1 MKYYAVRN
9 GRSSGVYNSWA
20 DCESQVKG
28 HSGSEFKSFKSQAD
42 ANAYMN
48 GGSSSST
55 RSGSS
60 SGGSSYRSGGSSYS
74 SRSSA
79 PYSASSRSSTS
90 YSKPASS
97 SYSSYSSNDYSPSYY
112 SSSSSSS
119 SSSKPSS
126 RVAIYTDGAS
136 KNNQARAQG
145 KSRAGYGVY
154 YGPDD
159 SRNHSGRVTGEQT
172 NSRGELEAIRHALKV
187 SADDAKS
194 GNKNTYAIHT
204 DSQYSKD
211 SLEKW
216 SDNWEKNGW
225 KTSSGGDVANQD
237 LIKDCKKHIAEIKQH
252 SGNVEFV
259 KVKGHSGNHGN
270 DMADKL
276 ANEGCTKD

>member
-1 MKYYAVRN
+1 M
-9 GRSSGVYNSWA
+9 
-20 DCESQVKG
+20 KG

-112 SSSSSSS
+112 SSSSSS

-225 KTSSGGDVANQD
+225 KTSTGGDVANQD

>member
-28 HSGSEFKSFKSQAD
+28 HSGSEYKSFKSQAD

-60 SGGSSYRSGGSSYS
+60 SGGSSYRSSGSSYS

-112 SSSSSSS
+112 SSSSSS

>member
-119 SSSKPSS
+119 SSKPSS

-225 KTSSGGDVANQD
+225 KTSTGGDVANQD